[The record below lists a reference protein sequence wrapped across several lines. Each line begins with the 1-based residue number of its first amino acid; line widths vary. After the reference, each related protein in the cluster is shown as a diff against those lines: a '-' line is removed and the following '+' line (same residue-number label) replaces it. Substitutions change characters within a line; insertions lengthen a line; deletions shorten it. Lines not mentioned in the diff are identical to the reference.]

1 MDDDLGEHLQ
11 RVRGMVG
18 AEIFARL
25 GPDFLAKVSM
35 VQGALVDHRG
45 RVYRGFYA
53 ARRRSDGPGWR
64 VYGTC
69 LPGIGYA
76 CYGGAVTALIAEPQG
91 GPIRRWPGWNI
102 RIRAGWRARR
112 DAQAVADTLNRLFP
126 ADAGATELE
135 RLLGDLERR
144 RIERQEQRDTE
155 SRAAWHARR
164 AEQGRYAG

>member
-1 MDDDLGEHLQ
+1 
-11 RVRGMVG
+11 
-18 AEIFARL
+18 
-25 GPDFLAKVSM
+25 M

-53 ARRRSDGPGWR
+53 ARRRSHGPGWR

-69 LPGIGYA
+69 LPGVGYA

-112 DAQAVADTLNRLFP
+112 DAQAVADTRNRLFP

-144 RIERQEQRDTE
+144 RIERQEQQDTE
-155 SRAAWHARR
+155 ARAAWHARR
-164 AEQGRYAG
+164 VAAGMVAG